1 MILGGQTYR
10 AEPLVHE
17 PSMSEGEMPIENLKR
32 RKSSGIYQIP
42 AEPIK

>member
-1 MILGGQTYR
+1 MLDGQIYT

-17 PSMSEGEMPIENLKR
+17 PSMSEGEMAIENLKR
-32 RKSSGIYQIP
+32 HKTSGIYQIP